1 MFKYI
6 LQEIDD
12 EINLL
17 DDVELFNSKEDA
29 EGAAYDLLN
38 SYDED
43 DLKIKTIQVSKIS
56 QDDLEDKNDWFTYLN
71 NEVVLVLNERS

>member
-71 NEVVLVLNERS
+71 NEVVLVINERS

>member
-38 SYDED
+38 YYDED